1 MPHDIFSAYPGLDF
15 DDIRR
20 QVDGRSLVK
29 ECQEL
34 ASGIP
39 RDVIDAASSPMARA
53 IAEQQAI
60 VDAAVSACPPWVED
74 TLSALGPQFDASTL
88 SGAAAAG
95 RQLEAAAGYAE
106 HAGLAGRLARDAST
120 LSGAAAAVRQL
131 EAAAGYAEH
140 AGLAG
145 RLARDAAALS
155 GAAAAGRQLETAA
168 GYAEHAGLA
177 GRLVKEWAN
186 VAPPD
191 AMLAYQDDLE
201 AWRSAIDKPHRQA
214 LGAIEAL
221 RQQIGAP
228 YEQTVS
234 QVAEA
239 YAAGSAVEA
248 YMKTQSQLS
257 DLANEHTRAA
267 HLAGNMVAEA
277 ARHALHNPL
286 ADYARQLRE
295 QSTGLDVDAVAR
307 AAGAFG
313 VDLREQF
320 SALAAVRAAWDSSS
334 LAAAG
339 LTAMQGMAVQLLRAP
354 PTPPLAG
361 RTQKARSAEGQTP
374 SNAAPP
380 TAGAPAADQRS
391 LEDRRAESGLFA
403 KESASWITGDAE
415 QQLRNITLSLQAR
428 IVRVAKSLTL
438 HAFMTPDDTP
448 LSRLGEE
455 VAAIMLEFH
464 RFDPELAVCVIATWL
479 RIVTWDR
486 AFSAEEGL
494 LRSGGSESIEDA
506 DVQEVRG
513 LMIELNFLIH
523 AFESMQNSGL

>member
-74 TLSALGPQFDASTL
+74 TLSALGTQFDASTL

-106 HAGLAGRLARDAST
+106 HAGLAGRLA
-120 LSGAAAAVRQL
+120 Q
-131 EAAAGYAEH
+131 
-140 AGLAG
+140 
-145 RLARDAAALS
+145 
-155 GAAAAGRQLETAA
+155 
-168 GYAEHAGLA
+168 
-177 GRLVKEWAN
+177 EWAN
-186 VAPPD
+186 IAPPN
-191 AMLAYQDDLE
+191 ALLGYQSDLE

-214 LGAIEAL
+214 LGTIEAL

-228 YEQTVS
+228 YEQTIG

-248 YMKTQSQLS
+248 YMKTQSQLM
-257 DLANEHTRAA
+257 DLAKEHTRAA
-267 HLAGNMVAEA
+267 HLASSMVADA
-277 ARHALHNPL
+277 TRHALHNPL
-286 ADYARQLRE
+286 ADYARQLRD
-295 QSTGLDVDAVAR
+295 QWTGLDVNAVAR

-313 VDLREQF
+313 VDVSEQF
-320 SALAAVRAAWDSSS
+320 SALAAARAAWDSSS

-354 PTPPLAG
+354 PTPSLAEG
-361 RTQKARSAEGQTP
+361 RTKKARAAEGQPP
-374 SNAAPP
+374 SNTAPP
-380 TAGAPAADQRS
+380 AADAPAADQRS
-391 LEDRRAESGLFA
+391 LEDRRSESGLFA
-403 KESASWITGDAE
+403 KESASWITGDAD
-415 QQLRNITLSLQAR
+415 QQLLNITLCLQTR
-428 IVRVAKSLTL
+428 IVRVAKSMTL
-438 HAFMTPDDTP
+438 HAFMTPDETP

-455 VAAIMLEFH
+455 VVAIMLEFH
-464 RFDPELAVCVIATWL
+464 RFDPSSAVRVIATWL

-486 AFSAEEGL
+486 AFSAEVGL
-494 LRSGGSESIEDA
+494 LRSGGSESIEDS
-506 DVQEVRG
+506 DVQDVRG
-513 LMIELNFLIH
+513 LMIELNFLIDV
-523 AFESMQNSGL
+523 FESMQNSDP